1 MSLFMGEFGRC
12 TDDSSAIK
20 MRSQCVGVFLSADG
34 VELIPREWVLP
45 KFNFDNIFR
54 SLLSLF
60 VLSNQEGW
68 VPVMRS
74 GIDATGPNMQPV
86 PENEPLYGLFF
97 VFFIIIGCMLLIN
110 LFVGIVYIEFRR
122 SKIAQEMIDNA
133 TIELQQKRNQSVAIH
148 IEDADG
154 ATQVFVEEKMLQ
166 IMHVAENLV
175 RSRSSSDQ
183 LRLSLIRLCCSP
195 KFDNFIVFCI
205 FLNMLFMCLKHD
217 LQSSTF
223 NSVDDYSNICFT
235 FIFCCEALIKILA
248 LRVLYF
254 RDGWNWFDFFICLVS
269 LLDVSISFI
278 QVSFL
283 RVLRVG
289 RVIARVLRTLR
300 LAMMVKKSKNES
312 SNSAEDVGRM
322 FLTILQSISAI
333 SSVGGLLLIMLFVF
347 SILAVALFGDAPRSS
362 QITSDNNFTT
372 VFQAIRV
379 NLRVRC
385 SRTAESLILEQCDA
399 ICRF

>member
-1 MSLFMGEFGRC
+1 
-12 TDDSSAIK
+12 
-20 MRSQCVGVFLSADG
+20 
-34 VELIPREWVLP
+34 
-45 KFNFDNIFR
+45 
-54 SLLSLF
+54 
-60 VLSNQEGW
+60 
-68 VPVMRS
+68 
-74 GIDATGPNMQPV
+74 
-86 PENEPLYGLFF
+86 
-97 VFFIIIGCMLLIN
+97 
-110 LFVGIVYIEFRR
+110 
-122 SKIAQEMIDNA
+122 
-133 TIELQQKRNQSVAIH
+133 
-148 IEDADG
+148 
-154 ATQVFVEEKMLQ
+154 
-166 IMHVAENLV
+166 
-175 RSRSSSDQ
+175 
-183 LRLSLIRLCCSP
+183 
-195 KFDNFIVFCI
+195 
-205 FLNMLFMCLKHD
+205 MCLKHD